1 MKLNHQT
8 LLFVHVIFIPCDN
21 RLGVIFQGEDSSI
34 YVVKRYGAFNCVP
47 KWNTNFQKYG
57 HGYFVFVL
65 IELRTV
71 VQIKVVN
78 IVGCSKLTFVA
89 SLCK

>member
-1 MKLNHQT
+1 MLFFKGKIHPSMLSKDMMHLTVCLNE
-8 LLFVHVIFIPCDN
+8 IP
-21 RLGVIFQGEDSSI
+21 
-34 YVVKRYGAFNCVP
+34 
-47 KWNTNFQKYG
+47 NFQNYG

-78 IVGCSKLTFVA
+78 IVGCSKTYICSFPV
-89 SLCK
+89 